1 MEVRN
6 LNAARELFLDEL
18 LAASAAPASAEQEEL
33 LALLRSE
40 RIVLAHAGQPL
51 SEAQVLLSLIHICLF
66 DYARPQL
73 ELHGLLRPG
82 DFRRALRDLRLALT
96 LPRQPALQAA
106 ACLLG
111 ERDEDERLLQMA
123 LNLLHKV

>member
-1 MEVRN
+1 MSRVGAWHIGIER
-6 LNAARELFLDEL
+6 LD
-18 LAASAAPASAEQEEL
+18 
-33 LALLRSE
+33 
-40 RIVLAHAGQPL
+40 LAHAEPFAPPL
-51 SEAQVLLSLIHICLF
+51 PERHLLAPDGRPVETHVASLYPAQQAQQRLF

-73 ELHGLLRPG
+73 EFHGLLRPG

-111 ERDEDERLLQMA
+111 ERDEDERLL
-123 LNLLHKV
+123 

>member
-1 MEVRN
+1 MSRVGAWHIGIER
-6 LNAARELFLDEL
+6 LD
-18 LAASAAPASAEQEEL
+18 
-33 LALLRSE
+33 
-40 RIVLAHAGQPL
+40 LAHAEPFAPPL
-51 SEAQVLLSLIHICLF
+51 PERHLLAPDGRPVETHVASLYPAQQAQQRLF

-73 ELHGLLRPG
+73 EFHGLLRPG
-82 DFRRALRDLRLALT
+82 DLRLALT
-96 LPRQPALQAA
+96 LPGQPALQAA

>member
-1 MEVRN
+1 MPSRSH
-6 LNAARELFLDEL
+6 RPCR
-18 LAASAAPASAEQEEL
+18 SAICWRPT
-33 LALLRSE
+33 
-40 RIVLAHAGQPL
+40 AGRW
-51 SEAQVLLSLIHICLF
+51 
-66 DYARPQL
+66 RPTS
-73 ELHGLLRPG
+73 
-82 DFRRALRDLRLALT
+82 LT

>member
-1 MEVRN
+1 MPSRSRRPCRSAICWRPTAGRWRPV
-6 LNAARELFLDEL
+6 
-18 LAASAAPASAEQEEL
+18 ASLYPAQ
-33 LALLRSE
+33 
-40 RIVLAHAGQPL
+40 Q
-51 SEAQVLLSLIHICLF
+51 AQQRLF

-73 ELHGLLRPG
+73 EFHGLLRPG
-82 DFRRALRDLRLALT
+82 DFRQALRDLRLALT

>member
-1 MEVRN
+1 MSRVGAWHIGIER
-6 LNAARELFLDEL
+6 LD
-18 LAASAAPASAEQEEL
+18 
-33 LALLRSE
+33 
-40 RIVLAHAGQPL
+40 LAHAEPFAPPL
-51 SEAQVLLSLIHICLF
+51 PERHLLAPDGRPVETHVASLYPAQQAQQRLF
-66 DYARPQL
+66 DYARPEL
-73 ELHGLLRPG
+73 EFHGLLRPG
-82 DFRRALRDLRLALT
+82 DFRQALRDLRLALT

>member
-1 MEVRN
+1 QHR
-6 LNAARELFLDEL
+6 LF
-18 LAASAAPASAEQEEL
+18 SYS
-33 LALLRSE
+33 S
-40 RIVLAHAGQPL
+40 
-51 SEAQVLLSLIHICLF
+51 
-66 DYARPQL
+66 PQL
-73 ELHGLLRPG
+73 DFHGLLLPG
-82 DFRRALRDLRLALT
+82 DFRQALRALRLALT